1 MTEREFTARKGG
13 QGLPVRS
20 RRGKAAAVKLV
31 SEGLYCNPLVN
42 TKFVA

>member
-1 MTEREFTARKGG
+1 MTGREFTARKGG

-20 RRGKAAAVKLV
+20 HRGKAAAVKLV

-42 TKFVA
+42 TRFVA